1 MLSSKLLGITTIT
14 YLICMVTYFTYLFFR
29 NPKFGRGITG
39 LVMFGLAIHTVA
51 LGMRWYESYQLGYGH
66 IPLSNL
72 YESLMSLSW
81 TTVLIYLIIEFRYKS
96 KALGI
101 FVFPLVSIAMAYAS
115 LSPNIQDEIEPLI
128 PALQSNWLTYHV
140 MTCFLSYSAF
150 AISFG
155 ASITYL
161 IKLRTTALHK
171 VPAPKPGDELLP
183 AMESLD
189 EIIYKTVAIGF
200 LLLSIGIITGA
211 VWANYAWG
219 SYWSWDPKETWSLIT
234 WFVYAAFIHARL
246 TRGWRGK
253 KTAVLSIIGFAAV
266 LFTFLGVNFLLSGL
280 HSYGSG

>member
-1 MLSSKLLGITTIT
+1 MISSKLLGITTIT
-14 YLICMVTYFTYLFFR
+14 YLVCMVSYFTYLFFR
-29 NPKFGRGITG
+29 NPKFGKIITGITSAG
-39 LVMFGLAIHTVA
+39 LLVHTVA

-81 TTVLIYLIIEFRYKS
+81 TTVLVYLIIEFRYQS

-101 FVFPLVSIAMAYAS
+101 FIFPLVSIAMAYAS

-155 ASITYL
+155 SSITYL
-161 IKLRTTALHK
+161 IKLRKA
-171 VPAPKPGDELLP
+171 APKGAAAQKTGDELLP
-183 AMESLD
+183 SMEALD

-246 TRGWRGK
+246 TRGWRGR

>member
-14 YLICMVTYFTYLFFR
+14 YLVCMVSYFTYLFFR
-29 NPKFGRGITG
+29 NPKFGRIITGITIFA
-39 LVMFGLAIHTVA
+39 LTVHTVA

-72 YESLMSLSW
+72 YESLMSLAW
-81 TTVLIYLIIEFRYKS
+81 TTVLIFLIIEFRYKS

-101 FVFPLVSIAMAYAS
+101 FIFPLVSIAMAYAS
-115 LSPNIQDEIEPLI
+115 LSPNIHDEIEPLI

-140 MTCFLSYSAF
+140 LTCFLSYSAF

-155 ASITYL
+155 SSITYL
-161 IKLRTTALHK
+161 LK
-171 VPAPKPGDELLP
+171 VRKSAKNAPAQKESDEMLP
-183 AMESLD
+183 SMESLD

-246 TRGWRGK
+246 TRGWRGRR
-253 KTAVLSIIGFAAV
+253 TAILSIVGFAAV

-280 HSYGSG
+280 HSYGSGG